1 MDKNEAI
8 ASGKY
13 KEAAEEGKIWHR
25 QMHGEAVINN
35 GIYKEIKSKFWLVNR
50 ALIMPGDSA
59 EYLLSCQL
67 LHK

>member
-1 MDKNEAI
+1 M

-13 KEAAEEGKIWHR
+13 KDAAKEGKIWHL
-25 QMHGEAVINN
+25 QIHSEVVINN